1 MKAQLQWMEQLQS
14 TEVIIFAIVGS
25 VPFQLTFDVPVL
37 AG

>member
-1 MKAQLQWMEQLQS
+1 MEQLQW
-14 TEVIIFAIVGS
+14 TEVLIFAIVGS